1 MVTTVPSSPLAAE
14 PVLQVPLQNLDGTA
28 VTLASLLAAPDAP
41 RGGLVVGFLRH
52 YG

>member
-1 MVTTVPSSPLAAE
+1 MLRPDSLAAIDPH
-14 PVLQVPLQNLDGTA
+14 PVLQVPLLDLDGA
-28 VTLASLLAAPDAP
+28 AHTLASLLEGPDAP

>member
-1 MVTTVPSSPLAAE
+1 MMRPDITAAIDSH
-14 PVLQVPLQNLDGTA
+14 PVLQVPLLDLEGA
-28 VTLASLLAAPDAP
+28 ARTLASLLEEPDAP